1 MKTVV
6 CGVLELPQVNSN
18 NQFTHILSLQDP
30 PETMQEQAR
39 HARLLAML
47 EKTGAEVTSLLFRDV
62 RGRMNTSCASPDEDD
77 INAICRFAEGL
88 GEEDSALVH
97 CTTGVSRSTAALAI
111 VYMCRDEGLSEQD
124 ACEKVRRQ
132 REISRPNERML
143 WLYGR
148 RSVMVDGRVL

>member
-47 EKTGAEVTSLLFRDV
+47 EKKRNL
-62 RGRMNTSCASPDEDD
+62 M
-77 INAICRFAEGL
+77 
-88 GEEDSALVH
+88 
-97 CTTGVSRSTAALAI
+97 
-111 VYMCRDEGLSEQD
+111 
-124 ACEKVRRQ
+124 
-132 REISRPNERML
+132 
-143 WLYGR
+143 
-148 RSVMVDGRVL
+148 